1 MVSALITVAAI
12 AWCLQLALGGW
23 QHPALTG
30 RLIGFA
36 NRVGL
41 VLVAPVGVLN
51 RAW

>member
-23 QHPALTG
+23 QISG